1 MKRSINFIGLL
12 LIGLFSLNCGGNKA
26 KKGIDLTVAVAANAQ
41 FAMQTIETAF
51 EEQTGKNIEIVIGS
65 SGKLTAQI
73 KQGAPYDVLVAANM
87 KYPNYLFEEGLAKEE
102 PKVYALGDLVV
113 WTTKE
118 DLALGADLTFLENT
132 NIQKVALANP
142 KNAPY
147 GEQAINALNFYG
159 LGKTITNKLVF
170 AESIA
175 QTNQY
180 VTTGNCEVGFTAKS
194 VVLAPKLKNKGNW
207 ITVPKAAYQPIKQ
220 GVIITKYGNQEHG
233 ELAQQF
239 YDFLFSSTAQDIFKA
254 YGYTI
259 PD

>member
-1 MKRSINFIGLL
+1 MDRSNRFFGLL
-12 LIGLFSLNCGGNKA
+12 LIGIFSLNCGGNKTNKA
-26 KKGIDLTVAVAANAQ
+26 IDLTVAVAANAQ
-41 FAMQTIETAF
+41 FAMEAVETAF
-51 EEQTGKNIEIVIGS
+51 EEQTGKNIVIVIGS

-87 KYPNYLFEEGLAKEE
+87 KYPNYLFEEGLAKAL
-102 PKVYALGDLVV
+102 PKVYVLGDLVV

-118 DLALGADLTFLENT
+118 DLALAADLTFLENT
-132 NIQKVALANP
+132 NIQKIALANP

-147 GEQAINALNFYG
+147 GEQTINALNFYG
-159 LGKTITNKLVF
+159 LVNKIVDKLVF

-180 VTTGNCEVGFTAKS
+180 ITTGNCEVGFTAKS

-207 ITVPKAAYQPIKQ
+207 ITVPKAAYRPIKQ
-220 GVIITKYGNQEHG
+220 GVIITKYGNQQHS

-239 YDFLFSSTAQDIFKA
+239 YNFLFSSTAQDIFKA

-259 PD
+259 PT